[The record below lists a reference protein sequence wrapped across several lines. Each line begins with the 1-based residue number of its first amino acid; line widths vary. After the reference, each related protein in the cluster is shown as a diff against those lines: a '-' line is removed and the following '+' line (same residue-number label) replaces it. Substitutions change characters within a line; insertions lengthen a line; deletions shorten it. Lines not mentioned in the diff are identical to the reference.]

1 MMLVRKGQQRVVSRQ
16 EGKQVLFRQGYGVMF
31 VIQGGGQQGKHTA
44 QLAEIRLCAVC
55 KHRAA
60 QRQCGIRKSAPGA
73 IQFQP
78 QGFQPLRIS
87 VQHREIIAQ
96 GQQIPPA
103 VQCSGIHHIG
113 LQLLGFQFRIAVIK
127 PADV

>member
-1 MMLVRKGQQRVVSRQ
+1 
-16 EGKQVLFRQGYGVMF
+16 MF
-31 VIQGGGQQGKHTA
+31 VIQGGGQQGEHTA

-55 KHRAA
+55 KHGAA
-60 QRQCGIRKSAPGA
+60 QRQCSIREIAPGA

-78 QGFQPLRIS
+78 QGLQPLRIG

-103 VQCSGIHHIG
+103 VQRTSCHYIL
-113 LQLLGFQFRIAVIK
+113 LQLLSFQFRIAVIK